1 VFPAGDKG
9 GAVSTTT
16 QWSANTTWSPLS
28 CICWGV
34 LGGGRGGGQ
43 RGGASFGKRHIRL
56 YVSSHHSENEGSG
69 IDRFEIPSGHL
80 KD

>member
-1 VFPAGDKG
+1 M
-9 GAVSTTT
+9 VSKYDLAP
-16 QWSANTTWSPLS
+16 SILYLL
-28 CICWGV
+28 WGNM
-34 LGGGRGGGQ
+34 GGRGGGD
-43 RGGASFGKRHIRL
+43 RGGGASFGKRHIRL